1 MGSAVFASL
10 FGTGVEIS
18 GARALTG
25 INRNEPRVNKTDSLF
40 PIALIQR
47 RRGRTWLLATLVS
60 LPLLGL
66 VPVLGIA
73 KASRQAPSPAAPTSN
88 MRAEHRIDRPAT
100 ITLGAMIE
108 VQRREREARRALAEV
123 QQQVA
128 ELPPGEAWQ
137 AQLGAFGSA
146 EAAERQRTR
155 LVEAGVTVV
164 VRQDGALHRLHSRPA
179 VRSETEALCARAHA
193 SGVDCFLRQA
203 NST

>member
-1 MGSAVFASL
+1 MDL
-10 FGTGVEIS
+10 S

-25 INRNEPRVNKTDSLF
+25 INRNEPRVNDTDSLF
-40 PIALIQR
+40 PIALIKR
-47 RRGRTWLLATLVS
+47 RRGRTWLLATLAS

-73 KASRQAPSPAAPTSN
+73 KASRQTASPAASRVVET
-88 MRAEHRIDRPAT
+88 RLTDHQIDRPAT

-108 VQRREREARRALAEV
+108 VQRREREERRALTEV

-146 EAAERQRTR
+146 EAAERQRAR
-155 LVEAGVTVV
+155 LVEAGVMVV
-164 VRQDGALHRLHSRPA
+164 VRQDGALHRLHSVPA
-179 VRSETEALCARAHA
+179 LRAETEGLCARARA
-193 SGVDCFLRQA
+193 NGVDCFVRKA
-203 NST
+203 V